1 MKPKYIVET
10 RHALSL
16 LIKIPNFGLGEYL
29 KAPLWFPRGAWERGQ
44 ARSERLRPPQCV

>member
-16 LIKIPNFGLGEYL
+16 IKIPNFDLGEYL
-29 KAPLWFPRGAWERGQ
+29 KAPLWFPRGAWERGR
-44 ARSERLRPPQCV
+44 AGSERLRPSQCV